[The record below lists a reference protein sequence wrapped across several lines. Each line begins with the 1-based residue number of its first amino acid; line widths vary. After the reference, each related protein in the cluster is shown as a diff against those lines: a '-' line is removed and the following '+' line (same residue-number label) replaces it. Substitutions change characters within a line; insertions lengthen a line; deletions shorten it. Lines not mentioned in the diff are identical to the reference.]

1 MATFEFKGLEEY
13 EIKLSRLQSA
23 KTTREIAAKAIY
35 EGAGIVTD
43 AIRGNIRTL
52 RVSRDVHKCV
62 TPQQKEG
69 LLNGLGIAHMRSDN
83 GYYNVKP
90 GFDGY
95 NAHKGKKYPKG
106 QPNQLV
112 ARSLEK
118 GTSTAPR
125 QAFVAPAVRKS
136 KKAAEAAMAKILD
149 EEIQK
154 IMK

>member
-52 RVSRDVHKCV
+52 HVSRDVHKGV

>member
-13 EIKLSRLQSA
+13 EIKLSQLQSA

-52 RVSRDVHKCV
+52 RESRDVHKGV

-69 LLNGLGIAHMRSDN
+69 LLNGLGIARMRNDN

-95 NAHKGKKYPKG
+95 NTHKGKKYPKG

-149 EEIQK
+149 EEIKK